1 MHSNALLKWLMVPLA
16 IALVLVSVKFL
27 TAGKTDSRDP
37 GGEAIH
43 LTPDEMKTLGIEGDT
58 PRDTVAT
65 LVAQVKQLRNELQ
78 GAARDNQ
85 NQKTENER
93 LRARESGI
101 EQRVQSALDEEKT
114 RLNKEREDAAAQR
127 LEAQGLLQNLQARL
141 DNLSKGR
148 AEADLPV
155 GFGLEE
161 GDGQAFQDTPIQWIE
176 PTGKAVKTGAAA
188 GVPTGTALA
197 GTPLAGQKP
206 LDADLTRLADPPAE
220 TAQKIKQPVQP
231 VYTVPANA
239 TLTGSVA
246 MTALVGRVPIDG
258 TVNDPYPFKILIGAD
273 NLTANGIELPEAAG
287 AVVSGVATG
296 DWTLSCVRGKV
307 RSITFVFSDGTV
319 RTVPDAGSNAS
330 NSNNNDGLGWIGDQ
344 YGIPCVSGEQRSNAA
359 QYLGN
364 HTLLTAA
371 GAGAASLIK
380 SDTGRVALVTNSDVL
395 GTVGIGGQEAAGRIL
410 ANGIQDMSE
419 WVNKLYGQ
427 AFAAVY
433 VRPGARVA
441 VHIDRALEIDYDPAG
456 RRVKHRRGEHHVL
469 ELD

>member
-1 MHSNALLKWLMVPLA
+1 MHSNALLKWLMIPLLA
-16 IALVLVSVKFL
+16 VLLLVWVKL
-27 TAGKTDSRDP
+27 SSGGKTEQAEIS
-37 GGEAIH
+37 EAVR

-78 GAARDNQ
+78 IAARDNQ

-114 RLNKEREDAAAQR
+114 HLNKEREASAAQR
-127 LEAQGLLQNLQARL
+127 LEAQNLLQNLQTRL
-141 DNLSKGR
+141 DNLSTGR
-148 AEADLPV
+148 HETDLPV

-161 GDGQAFQDTPIQWIE
+161 GGGQAFQDTPTQWIE
-176 PTGKAVKTGAAA
+176 PTGKTGKSR
-188 GVPTGTALA
+188 TALPA
-197 GTPLAGQKP
+197 GMPAGPAGQKSLDIDFTRVAQNVSEP
-206 LDADLTRLADPPAE
+206 LVGGAGIAP
-220 TAQKIKQPVQP
+220 KIDNRP
-231 VYTVPANA
+231 VYTVPVNA

-273 NLTANGIELPEAAG
+273 NLTANGIELPDVAG
-287 AVVSGVATG
+287 AVVSGIATG

-307 RSITFVFSDGTV
+307 RSITFVFGDGTV
-319 RTVPDAGSNAS
+319 RTVPEASGNAS
-330 NSNNNDGLGWIGDQ
+330 NNNNEGIGWIGDQ
-344 YGIPCVSGEQRSNAA
+344 VGIPCVSGEQRSNAA

-364 HTLLTAA
+364 HTLITAA

-380 SDTGRVALVTNSDVL
+380 SDTGRVALVSSSDVL
-395 GTVGIGGQEAAGRIL
+395 GTVGIGGQEAVGRIL

-419 WVNKLYGQ
+419 WVDKLYGQ

-456 RRVKHRRGEHHVL
+456 RRVKNRNGESHVST
-469 ELD
+469 LD